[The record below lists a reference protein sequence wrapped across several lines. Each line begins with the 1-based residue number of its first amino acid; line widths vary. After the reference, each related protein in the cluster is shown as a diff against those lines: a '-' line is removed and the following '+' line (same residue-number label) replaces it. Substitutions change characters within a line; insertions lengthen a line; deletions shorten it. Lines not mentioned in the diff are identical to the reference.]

1 MTTLKYK
8 TNLNCGSCVAAVRP
22 HLDSE
27 PTIRR
32 WSVDTDNPDKILTVE
47 GDDLSPARVRQ
58 HVSAAG
64 FQVLAELNG
73 SASDETG
80 AAGSAPA
87 VRSMSAG
94 TGTESEQKSF
104 FATYRPLLLVLAYL
118 LGIVALVEITAGTF
132 DWMRAMRNF
141 MGGFFVAFS
150 FFKLLDLR
158 GFVDS
163 FQTYDVLAR
172 PVRAYGYAYP
182 FVELGLGVAYL
193 AGLAPVATN
202 LVTLVVMLIGLVG
215 VSQAL
220 LQKRRI
226 QCACLGTVFNLPMS
240 RVTFIEDGLM
250 AAMAATML
258 AALFLA

>member
-158 GFVDS
+158 GFVTRSRPMTCWPAPSAPTGTPIRLWNWDS
-163 FQTYDVLAR
+163 AWRTS
-172 PVRAYGYAYP
+172 PVWLP
-182 FVELGLGVAYL
+182 S
-193 AGLAPVATN
+193 P
-202 LVTLVVMLIGLVG
+202 
-215 VSQAL
+215 
-220 LQKRRI
+220 RI
-226 QCACLGTVFNLPMS
+226 S
-240 RVTFIEDGLM
+240 
-250 AAMAATML
+250 
-258 AALFLA
+258 

>member
-8 TNLNCGSCVAAVRP
+8 TNLNCGSCVAAVKP

-47 GDDLSPARVRQ
+47 GDDLSPTRVKQ

-64 FQVLAELNG
+64 FQVLAEING
-73 SASDETG
+73 SASDGTG

-87 VRSMSAG
+87 GAAAPE
-94 TGTESEQKSF
+94 TKSF

-118 LGIVALVEITAGTF
+118 LGIVALVEVTVGAF

-150 FFKLLDLR
+150 FFKLLDLS

-193 AGLAPVATN
+193 AGLAPIATN

-258 AALFLA
+258 AGLLVG